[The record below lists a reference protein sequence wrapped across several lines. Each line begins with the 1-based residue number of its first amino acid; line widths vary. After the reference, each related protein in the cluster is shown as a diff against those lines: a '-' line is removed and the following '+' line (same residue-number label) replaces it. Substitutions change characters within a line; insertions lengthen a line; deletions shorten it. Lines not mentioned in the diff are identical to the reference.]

1 MPFRALQYKEV
12 QHFINRA
19 YNECQTFQWARE
31 VLKNSVE
38 AGATRIH
45 FGVEFQAVEKLGVY
59 RRLIADN
66 GKGMTAGQ
74 LYEYFSNAG
83 TGEKKIG
90 GEHDNFGIGAKISL
104 MPWNSYGLVIVSWV
118 ESKAS
123 MIWIERDPKT
133 GKYGLRSFDQFD
145 DENVVSPFDDPEHG
159 CDWRK
164 VKPDFI
170 NDHGTVLV
178 LLGNSAT
185 DDTVLGNPDRPDE
198 QGASM
203 RLIHYLN
210 QRFWNLPDDV
220 EISVNRFLNDTNKDN
235 WPKNTHEGRQPLED
249 GSRKGVYINLYGGRV
264 HVTQERRREKADIA
278 SGVLKLY
285 DGTQAHW
292 FLLKQGKMPDAAQGP
307 STSFIGL
314 LYKDELYHVTAHH
327 ASYRTMGV
335 TPQAVRTKLWVIL
348 EPPVDDPPKIPGVY
362 PESARS
368 ALKHSGTADRSVPMN
383 EWLADF
389 AKHMPEEIKRS
400 LAQAFGEHKEDSSL
414 TSKLMERLAQYLQ
427 LWGKKFKPRKLL
439 VIEGG
444 GSDSVDTDKT
454 IDGGIG
460 LIIDDGEENVPPEH
474 GHGHSRTETARTS
487 ATSHAEGTNQKNA
500 RPAKPPR
507 APPGVIW
514 RPKTD
519 FEDQE
524 NHFAMWVEARNE
536 ILLNEDHRIIAEQ
549 IERWQA
555 RYPDHLAETV
565 AGKVREVYQAAVL
578 SVFLATEALSMGKS
592 AREERFR
599 TPDALTLA
607 LMGYFREDEIL
618 RQQLS
623 YLGKAKD
630 VDSAA

>member
-1 MPFRALQYKEV
+1 MSFRPLQYKGV

-31 VLKNSVE
+31 VLKNSLE
-38 AGATRIH
+38 AGATKIH

-66 GKGMTAGQ
+66 GKGMTGDE

-83 TGEKKIG
+83 TGNKTIG
-90 GEHDNFGIGAKISL
+90 GEHDNFGIGAKVSL

-118 ESKAS
+118 DSQAS
-123 MIWIERDPKT
+123 MIWIQRDLKT
-133 GKYGLRSFDQFD
+133 GHYGLRSFEQFD
-145 DENVVSPFDDPEHG
+145 DQNVVGPFDDPEHG

-170 NDHGTVLV
+170 DDHGTVLV
-178 LLGNSAT
+178 LLGNSPT
-185 DDTVLGNPDRPDE
+185 EDTVLGNPDRPDE
-198 QGASM
+198 RGAST

-210 QRFWNLPDDV
+210 QRFWTLPEEV
-220 EISVNRFLNDTNKDN
+220 EISVNRFLNDTSKDN
-235 WPKNTHEGRQPLED
+235 WPKNAREGRQPLED
-249 GSRKGVYINLYGGRV
+249 GSRKGGYINLYGGRV
-264 HVTQERRREKADIA
+264 HVTQERRREKPEIA
-278 SGVLKLY
+278 SGVLKLF

-307 STSFIGL
+307 SRSFIGI
-314 LYKDELYHVTAHH
+314 LYDSELYHVTEHH
-327 ASYRTMGV
+327 VSYRTMGI
-335 TPQAVRTKLWVIL
+335 TPQAVRTKLWVIIA
-348 EPPVDDPPKIPGVY
+348 PPVDDRPRVHGVY

-368 ALKHSGTADRSVPMN
+368 ALKHSGTADRLVPMN
-383 EWLADF
+383 DWLADI
-389 AKHMPEEIKRS
+389 AKHMPDDIKKA
-400 LAQAFGEHKEDSSL
+400 LAEAFGEHKEDSSL
-414 TSKLMERLAQYLQ
+414 TSKLMERLSQYLH
-427 LWGKKFKPRKLL
+427 LWGKKFKQRKLL

-444 GSDSVDTDKT
+444 GSESVDAGKS
-454 IDGGIG
+454 IEGGIG
-460 LIIDDGEENVPPEH
+460 VIIGHGEEKVPPDH
-474 GHGHSRTETARTS
+474 GHGHSHTGTAKTS
-487 ATSHAEGTNQKNA
+487 AATYAQGTNQKNA
-500 RPAKPPR
+500 RQSSPPRKPPV
-507 APPGVIW
+507 VIW

-519 FEDQE
+519 FDDPE
-524 NHFAMWVEARNE
+524 NHFAMWVEARTE

-578 SVFLATEALSMGKS
+578 SVFLATEALSVGKQD
-592 AREERFR
+592 REERFR

-623 YLGKAKD
+623 YLGKAKG